1 MMSRIVVELHY
12 CDLNASSL
20 LKSWRTPSLIDK
32 KKMENAL
39 TGVLESFSN
48 EDQLFQEAFP
58 LFDCLLNIFS
68 KDAAP

>member
-1 MMSRIVVELHY
+1 MSRILVELHY

-32 KKMENAL
+32 KKWKML
-39 TGVLESFSN
+39 SLEYLNPSPMRTNCFKK
-48 EDQLFQEAFP
+48 LFRSLIA
-58 LFDCLLNIFS
+58 CSTNFS